1 MNRVMKVTIATVL
14 CVLLVAG
21 AAIAGNFS
29 PKIKFTLSTTK
40 IKGNPSIN
48 VKVEQNDGEEE
59 LKHVTLRIPKG
70 FTLAGDAKIPNNTT
84 LGTGEILIAAGPN
97 CHPSGGS
104 IPIKQQVPLPV
115 TLKELDR
122 TDEQSDQGIKAIW
135 VLDVTATKIN
145 LAVTGSKTKGWT
157 LDGDIPPNDGT
168 CTPFTFE
175 MTINAKA
182 GNVPIIK
189 NPTKPGKYVFSATF
203 YSLDSPATVTLRQ
216 PVKIKR

>member
-1 MNRVMKVTIATVL
+1 MSRVIKVSIATAI

-21 AAIAGNFS
+21 AAFAGNFS
-29 PKIKFTLSTTK
+29 PKIKFSLSTAK
-40 IKGNPSIN
+40 IKGNPSIVVQVN
-48 VKVEQNDGEEE
+48 QDDGEEE

-70 FTLAGDAKIPNNTT
+70 FNLAGDAKIPNNTT

-97 CHPSGGS
+97 CHPSAGA

-122 TDEQSDQGIKAIW
+122 TDEQSDQGVKAIW

-168 CTPFTFE
+168 CTPFSFE
-175 MTINAKA
+175 MTINDKA
-182 GNVPIIK
+182 GTVPIITS
-189 NPTKPGKYVFSATF
+189 PTKPGKYVFSATF
-203 YSLDSPATVTLRQ
+203 YSLDSPATVTLKQ
-216 PVKIKR
+216 PVKITR